1 MSKRAIILIVA
12 LGTFVVVVMSLLAW
26 ANFSGSAGSQRG
38 LVIRSEIDDATIV
51 RLADGRS
58 QRLGDELRQYTFV
71 VTRDEFPS
79 VIGVSTPAGEL
90 LFEKEFEYEEFA
102 EAEFRISY
110 DENGFYRTT
119 DTRDTPVPTS

>member
-1 MSKRAIILIVA
+1 M
-12 LGTFVVVVMSLLAW
+12 GGFVVVVMSLLAW

-38 LVIRSEIDDATIV
+38 LVIRSEIAADTVV

-58 QRLGDELRQYTFV
+58 QVLGDARRQYTFV
-71 VTRDEFPS
+71 VQREEFPS
-79 VIGVSTPAGEL
+79 VISVSTTSGDV
-90 LFEKEFEYEEFA
+90 LFERDFDYGEFS

-119 DTRDTPVPTS
+119 ETRDTPVPTP